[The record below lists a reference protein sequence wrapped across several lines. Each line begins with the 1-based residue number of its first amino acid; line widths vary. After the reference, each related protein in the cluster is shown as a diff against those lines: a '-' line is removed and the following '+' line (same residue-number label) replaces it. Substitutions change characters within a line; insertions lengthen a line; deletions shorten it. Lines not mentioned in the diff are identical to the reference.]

1 MPRKEWRPEVLEANS
16 LFSQECRERNDELK
30 YWKLTASFHQECRER
45 NDELKYWK
53 LTASVKF
60 SGYKFLGYGVTMK
73 IAKAEAA
80 IKALTYLDVLG

>member
-1 MPRKEWRPEVLEANS
+1 MYTFLWLTKHR
-16 LFSQECRERNDELK
+16 SQLHKTQNL
-30 YWKLTASFHQECRER
+30 QECRER

-80 IKALTYLDVLG
+80 IKALTFLDVLGKYMKGDPFL